1 MKPDQAET
9 TLEEGFL
16 RAMREEP
23 DNEGHALVLADWLDE
38 QGDPRGELVRVQLA
52 LRKASVVAERQ
63 ALEERMQG
71 LLAAG
76 VRPCVPTLVNS
87 VGMRLA
93 FIPAGT
99 FWMGSQQSEDGRDDD
114 EGPLHPVMIGRPFF
128 LGVCPV
134 TLRDWYRVL
143 REPPPVGTELW
154 DCPAEGIAW
163 GEAVRFCDQLSELPE
178 ERQARRQYR
187 LPTEAEWEYAC
198 RAGTES
204 PYHFGHCPSPALA
217 NFDGRPLPDQEVAPV
232 YCGRAVAVGSYPPNG
247 FGLYDMHGNVW
258 EWCQDLYDNTAYYL
272 GSPAS
277 QGTWDEEGFGHV
289 LRGGSWGDPA
299 VHCRSAYRR
308 NGGSI
313 SRHRDNRIG
322 FRVALTIGRPRR
334 RRKEGTP

>member
-1 MKPDQAET
+1 MKPEQAET

-16 RAMREEP
+16 RAMSEEP

-38 QGDPRGELVRVQLA
+38 RGDRRGELVRVQLA
-52 LRKASVVAERQ
+52 LRKASAAAERQ
-63 ALEERMQG
+63 VLEERMRG

-99 FWMGSQQSEDGRDDD
+99 FLMGSPESEDGRDGD
-114 EGPLHPVMIGRPFF
+114 EGPLHPVTISRPFF
-128 LGVCPV
+128 LGVYPV
-134 TLRDWYRVL
+134 TWRDCNRVL
-143 REPPPVGTELW
+143 RGEPFAPEVW
-154 DCPAEGIAW
+154 DCPAEGVSW
-163 GEAVRFCDQLSELPE
+163 EEALQFCGRLSQLPE
-178 ERQARRQYR
+178 ERQARRHYR

-217 NFDGRPLPDQEVAPV
+217 NFDGRPLPDPGVAPV
-232 YCGRAVAVGSYPPNG
+232 YRGRAVGVGSYPPNG
-247 FGLYDMHGNVW
+247 FGLFDMHGNVW
-258 EWCQDLYDNTAYYL
+258 EWCQDWYDSTSYHL
-272 GSPAS
+272 GA
-277 QGTWDEEGFGHV
+277 QAGYAVEEGDGFGHV

-299 VHCRSAYRR
+299 AHCRSAYRR

-313 SRHRDNRIG
+313 SRHSDNRIG
-322 FRVALTIGRPRR
+322 FRVAFTIGRPRR
-334 RRKEGTP
+334 RKEGRP